1 MIMWPKTLT
10 LQSNP
15 WDIDIPAFFIF
26 LWFYSGWSYCADT
39 GKQLKPLIRRRAK
52 GRLSFT
58 AEQRNFFGTHRPQF
72 LVHTSQVLVYR
83 LGCRNIA
90 IARLKNDSIVI
101 SLKSMSLSGQI
112 ELLIT
117 NTILFHPIS
126 KLCREVGRN
135 GIPWPSSFL
144 HALLKKAIY
153 YLFITTEMI

>member
-1 MIMWPKTLT
+1 MISMWPKTFT

-39 GKQLKPLIRRRAK
+39 GKQLKPLICRRAK

-58 AEQRNFFGTHRPQF
+58 AEQRNVFGTHRPQF

-126 KLCREVGRN
+126 KLCRKVGRN
-135 GIPWPSSFL
+135 GILSSFL

-153 YLFITTEMI
+153 YLFITTEMM